1 MERADDTSSA
11 VRKANAEVDVAV
23 LILFFNRPDMLYQVF
38 EQVRKAKPSRLLL
51 YQDGPRNEQDM
62 ENIRACREIV
72 ANIDWQCEVHRNF
85 LSKNQGCDP
94 SGFRAQKWAFSKADK
109 VIILEDDVVPSVSFF
124 RFCKEMLDR
133 YEHDERVMMVSG
145 FNVDEV
151 SEDVS
156 GDYFFTSTFSIWGWA
171 TWKRVADKWD
181 EHYSFMRD
189 EYAMRQMKALI
200 RDRRYRPDML
210 KMFKDHSE
218 SGKEYFETIAWAAML
233 LNSGLAIIPSVNMIS
248 NIGITDGGTHYTANL
263 KTMPTK
269 LRRLFMMNRKEI
281 TFPLRHQTFVTE
293 NYDYKE
299 RLYRVMAWG
308 HPWIKIRYS
317 IEELILNLRYGKF
330 SNITK
335 AVVKRLQKWTGTYKY
350 R

>member
-1 MERADDTSSA
+1 MKRDWRKVLAFVVVFA
-11 VRKANAEVDVAV
+11 VV
-23 LILFFNRPDMLYQVF
+23 IQYSVF
-38 EQVRKAKPSRLLL
+38 T
-51 YQDGPRNEQDM
+51 GG
-62 ENIRACREIV
+62 IV
-72 ANIDWQCEVHRNF
+72 AF
-85 LSKNQGCDP
+85 
-94 SGFRAQKWAFSKADK
+94 A
-109 VIILEDDVVPSVSFF
+109 EDDQGETVKTEAVT
-124 RFCKEMLDR
+124 D
-133 YEHDERVMMVSG
+133 
-145 FNVDEV
+145 VDEV

-181 EHYSFMRD
+181 ENYSFMRD
-189 EYAMRQMKALI
+189 EYAMRQIKALI

-218 SGKEYFETIAWAAML
+218 SGKEYFETIAWATML
-233 LNSGLAIIPSVNMIS
+233 LNSGLAIIPSVNMIN
-248 NIGITDGGTHYTANL
+248 NIGITGGGTHYTANL

-293 NYDYKE
+293 NNDYKE
-299 RLYRVMAWG
+299 RLYRIMAWG

-317 IEELILNLRYGKF
+317 IEELMLNLRYGNF
-330 SNITK
+330 RNITK
-335 AVVKRLQKWTGTYKY
+335 AVVKRLQKWTGTFQY